1 MFIIISVSLL
11 LDYLALFL
19 YASRAVFFLWVF
31 FFFSCYCFIVQIGSG
46 DALRLGINIA
56 ASK

>member
-11 LDYLALFL
+11 PDYLALFL
-19 YASRAVFFLWVF
+19 YASRAVVF
-31 FFFSCYCFIVQIGSG
+31 YGCSFFSCYCFLVQIGSG

-56 ASK
+56 ARM